1 MPFKIIVFFKQTN
14 KQTYF
19 TVIVCV
25 LSLQKKKNQLEP
37 GCFLIGQALPM
48 YKAHWVMLH
57 LKKEKQKKVP
67 ACKKLFS
74 LGIKAVLTA
83 TYSVV
88 LFPLLSAWNVLAG
101 FAFLFFN

>member
-1 MPFKIIVFFKQTN
+1 
-14 KQTYF
+14 
-19 TVIVCV
+19 
-25 LSLQKKKNQLEP
+25 
-37 GCFLIGQALPM
+37 
-48 YKAHWVMLH
+48 MLH